1 MDPLGAR
8 ERRGPVE
15 PFHLVTW
22 SRLAVTVVA
31 MLIGGVLALRGD
43 AAGIALVSAC
53 AGYWL
58 GSPTDRRLD
67 R

>member
-1 MDPLGAR
+1 
-8 ERRGPVE
+8 
-15 PFHLVTW
+15 
-22 SRLAVTVVA
+22 

-43 AAGIALVSAC
+43 TSGVALVSAC

>member
-1 MDPLGAR
+1 MDPLEPR
-8 ERRGPVE
+8 ERRASVE

-43 AAGIALVSAC
+43 TSGVALVSAC

>member
-1 MDPLGAR
+1 
-8 ERRGPVE
+8 
-15 PFHLVTW
+15 
-22 SRLAVTVVA
+22 LAVTVVA